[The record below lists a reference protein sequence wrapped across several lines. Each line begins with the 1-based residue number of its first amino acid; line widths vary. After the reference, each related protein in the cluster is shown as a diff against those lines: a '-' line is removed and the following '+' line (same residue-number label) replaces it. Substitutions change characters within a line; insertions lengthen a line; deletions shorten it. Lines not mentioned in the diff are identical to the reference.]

1 MTRRPD
7 EAPDSSSS
15 GSSPGAFRQV
25 GRYGGHGLTI
35 AAATALFAWG
45 GDRLDLWLG
54 TAPLFVILGALVGL
68 GGGFMV
74 MYRDLVLER
83 RGDEERSPESD
94 G

>member
-7 EAPDSSSS
+7 EAPDP
-15 GSSPGAFRQV
+15 SSPGPSPGPLRQV

-35 AAATALFAWG
+35 GAATALFAWA
-45 GDRLDLWLG
+45 GDRLDRWLG

-83 RGDEERSPESD
+83 RNGDEGSPEGD